1 MNDKSHTEKPHVI
14 PVKVYL
20 AVAAA
25 LLMLTAVTVGV
36 SFIHLGGWNA
46 VVAVGIAS
54 VKALLVAFIFMHLWY
69 DKKIY
74 LVIFSV
80 ALLFL
85 TVFIALTMFDTLQRG
100 DIYTITDRP
109 IDKNDVIYKEMQ
121 TDSLAPIPVD
131 DSLVSDSVERP

>member
-1 MNDKSHTEKPHVI
+1 MSVKTHSSESHVI
-14 PVKVYL
+14 PLKVYL

-25 LLMLTAVTVGV
+25 LIVLTAVTVGV

-46 VVAVGIAS
+46 IVAVGIAS

-74 LVIFSV
+74 LIIFSI

-85 TVFIALTMFDTLQRG
+85 TVFIALTMFDTLRRG
-100 DIYTITDRP
+100 DLYTITDQP
-109 IDKNDVIYKEMQ
+109 IEKNAVIYKEQ
-121 TDSLAPIPVD
+121 KKDSPATIPVAD
-131 DSLVSDSVERP
+131 TLVLDSTANP

>member
-1 MNDKSHTEKPHVI
+1 MNETRTHKPHII
-14 PVKVYL
+14 PLRTYL
-20 AVAAA
+20 LTAAA
-25 LLMLTAVTVGV
+25 LMVLTAVTVGV
-36 SFIHLGGWNA
+36 SFIPLGGWNA

-74 LVIFSV
+74 LIIFSV

-100 DIYTITDRP
+100 EIDAVKDGP
-109 IDKNDVIYKEMQ
+109 IEKDAVIYRQEKPDTSGILET
-121 TDSLAPIPVD
+121 TDSSSAAA
-131 DSLVSDSVERP
+131 SVKP